1 MWTRVDKAMTQA
13 EAWLIK
19 SERTPGILTGDKAEV
34 GSQQG
39 RLGT

>member
-19 SERTPGILTGDKAEV
+19 LERTPGILTGDKAEV
-34 GSQQG
+34 GSLQG